1 MKSFITKAA
10 GVALA
15 TISAMSFVGVGT
27 ASAATSDGTATL
39 VTGSN
44 SSTTPLTNGNS
55 DTVYGV
61 NLQASAQAAN
71 GVVNNRPDC
80 SADSAT
86 GSTTVYIY
94 LVHQGE
100 DPTKLNETA
109 GEPGTLPDASTT
121 LTMFDSNGTVE
132 TNQTGPFGN
141 TQNTAAG
148 TGQINLPPTQNFTWG
163 QITAST
169 GGGVPL
175 TGASGLLYS
184 GTTGVWHGGYVC
196 YKAGTGVTDWWGFTV
211 TFTQAATGGGSQGFT
226 WTVTPDQ
233 PASSTPEVPLP
244 ILLPLGGAGLIAG
257 GVLFSR
263 RRTHRAA
270 AA

>member
-1 MKSFITKAA
+1 LKSFIPKAA

-15 TISAMSFVGVGT
+15 TMSAMSFIGVGT
-27 ASAATSDGTATL
+27 ASAATSDGTASL

-44 SSTTPLTNGNS
+44 SSTTPLTSGNS
-55 DTVYGV
+55 DTLYGV

-71 GVVNNRPDC
+71 GTVNNRPDC

-86 GSTTVYIY
+86 GSTNVFIY

-100 DPTKLNETA
+100 DPTKLNMST
-109 GEPGTLPDASTT
+109 GEPGTLPDSSTT

-132 TNQTGPFGN
+132 TSGTGPYGN

-148 TGQINLPPTQNFTWG
+148 TGQINLPPTQQFQWG
-163 QITAST
+163 QVTATS

-175 TGASGLLYS
+175 TGSTGLLYQ
-184 GTTGVWHGGYVC
+184 GTTGTWHGGYVC
-196 YKAGTGVTDWWGFTV
+196 YKAGSGVTDWWGFTI
-211 TFTQAATGGGSQGFT
+211 TFTQNSASGGSQGFT

-233 PASSTPEVPLP
+233 PPSSTPEVPLP

-263 RRTHRAA
+263 RRSHGTTAA
-270 AA
+270 